1 MLEKK
6 ILTIINVFAI
16 PFMLWLSASY
26 IEILANNLSGKTLSF
41 WNIFQI
47 IL

>member
-6 ILTIINVFAI
+6 ILTIINIFAI
-16 PFMLWLSASY
+16 PFMLWVSASY

-41 WNIFQI
+41 WNFFQI
-47 IL
+47 IM